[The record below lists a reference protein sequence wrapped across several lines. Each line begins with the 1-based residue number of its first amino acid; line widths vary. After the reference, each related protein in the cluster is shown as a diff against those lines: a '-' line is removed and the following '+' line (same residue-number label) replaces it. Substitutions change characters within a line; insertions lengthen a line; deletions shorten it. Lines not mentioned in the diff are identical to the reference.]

1 MKCGEKPV
9 ASRAAAAASRAAATA
24 TCPRSACSLPRRCS
38 CSCGSSCSRPCRVR
52 ALHAAQALDTSK
64 CTASEI
70 VVGRPAAWAA
80 NAPGPSDGSDRR
92 PRAPAHARSGPR
104 VARDCPM
111 QDPHISLHIARLLLV
126 APGRV
131 AAHAWHGQTRLN
143 ERFHLR
149 CERSPP
155 VAAVASAGQE
165 RAQLPLLPPVH
176 TGRMHACKLGG
187 HPSRRP
193 RAGWTALGGG
203 RDAHRTADVA
213 ARRSARSRA
222 RVSATAH
229 ARAHRTHTWHFG
241 GGGLVWVA
249 CTDGVSFVRRRL
261 RGGPSSHSHRRLPV
275 RQRVDRRDACAH
287 AAVCHN
293 AELDA
298 RKPPHDRTRRPRGP
312 ALTSV
317 CLVLGREAGVSSW
330 QTRRLNSLN

>member
-80 NAPGPSDGSDRR
+80 NAPGPSDGSYRR

-193 RAGWTALGGG
+193 RAGWTALGGYCKPHGGSSEEPEGSRRGTSKLQLVANYFELHHG
-203 RDAHRTADVA
+203 RWRVNRSRPDL
-213 ARRSARSRA
+213 RRKLLRPGLGRSRA
-222 RVSATAH
+222 
-229 ARAHRTHTWHFG
+229 
-241 GGGLVWVA
+241 
-249 CTDGVSFVRRRL
+249 
-261 RGGPSSHSHRRLPV
+261 
-275 RQRVDRRDACAH
+275 
-287 AAVCHN
+287 
-293 AELDA
+293 
-298 RKPPHDRTRRPRGP
+298 TRR
-312 ALTSV
+312 V
-317 CLVLGREAGVSSW
+317 
-330 QTRRLNSLN
+330 